1 MPILPTRS
9 HFGACATA
17 TLALTILASVAA
29 NSNGSQLA
37 ALINAAGGQQ
47 VMLFDTALNSL
58 GSYAATNAAGIV
70 FSRDGQTLYVSE
82 VFGNGRVIT
91 ALSAGGLQKLGQ
103 VSDLAVQ
110 GIPTAIE
117 EMDDSQLAWGRG
129 NRGIGVIDV
138 SSPTALPLPAPVL
151 ASAPAALPAEGP
163 NAGGTSV
170 TINGSNFPAGA
181 VVT

>member
-1 MPILPTRS
+1 MRRAYSKL
-9 HFGACATA
+9 CCL
-17 TLALTILASVAA
+17 TLT
-29 NSNGSQLA
+29 
-37 ALINAAGGQQ
+37 
-47 VMLFDTALNSL
+47 LNSL
-58 GSYAATNAAGIV
+58 GSYSATNAAGIV

-82 VFGNGRVIT
+82 AFGNGRVIT
-91 ALSAGGLQKLGQ
+91 ALSASGLQKLGQ

-151 ASAPAALPAEGP
+151 ANAPAALPAEGP
-163 NAGGTSV
+163 NAGGTIADHQRVEFSRGSADSV
-170 TINGSNFPAGA
+170 RRAESDRRNALG
-181 VVT
+181 